1 MTQIVRSETS
11 DAAIALARL
20 RPAVSDAAIGV
31 TTVIDRLSGAS
42 ASEIERVIA
51 ELSGVR
57 DKLRSEAER
66 VQREL
71 AGFVSLNQA
80 VMTSMKAIADSLEQW
95 KSQTR

>member
-20 RPAVSDAAIGV
+20 RPAASDAAIGV
-31 TTVIDRLSGAS
+31 KTVIDRLSGAS

-57 DKLRSEAER
+57 DRLRSEAER